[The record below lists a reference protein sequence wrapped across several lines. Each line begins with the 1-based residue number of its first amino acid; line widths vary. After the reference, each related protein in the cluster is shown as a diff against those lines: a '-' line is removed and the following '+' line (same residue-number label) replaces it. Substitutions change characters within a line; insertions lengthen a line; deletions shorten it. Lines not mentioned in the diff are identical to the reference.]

1 MEEETRWKEKGE
13 SLLKTGDAK
22 EAYRAYAKAIYLIEK
37 KNVGKAL
44 NEIDQW
50 IEEIINNPEYDKESK
65 PVMELVHALYFHKAK
80 IYGRIEHFT
89 ESKKALA
96 LSGYGENAMQISPET
111 EKYIERIE
119 RLL

>member
-1 MEEETRWKEKGE
+1 
-13 SLLKTGDAK
+13 
-22 EAYRAYAKAIYLIEK
+22 
-37 KNVGKAL
+37 
-44 NEIDQW
+44 
-50 IEEIINNPEYDKESK
+50 
-65 PVMELVHALYFHKAK
+65 MELVHALYFHKAK